1 MKRWLC
7 IWLLAF
13 VPWLAAQSA
22 QSTVPDPQTTST
34 GLMTDVQWLS
44 DPAGALTLQEV
55 QALDLQ
61 QWRPI
66 QLPLVRGYTSEVTW
80 VRLTLQPVE
89 ASFMDKR
96 QSHAAPLQPEDLSN
110 PWVLRIRPPYLDH
123 LTVFDPLQAA
133 PIVVGDYHPKV
144 NTTYQSLNHNVL
156 LPSSN
161 NPRHIYLRLQTTS
174 TSILDL
180 EVMQLSDLMKADRWQ
195 DMFFSIYLALLVVF
209 VLWGFV
215 QWLSSHD
222 RLFAWFTLYELSL
235 LLWTLSVL
243 GYVPLFLPNGWPSH
257 WASHA
262 LSVSAIAVVAI
273 SNVFHLK
280 LTRTFHPPVWLW
292 RLATLGLAFPLIA
305 AVFWINGNTLNAME
319 INVLGVLASP
329 ILFFVLSIAAWMKQR
344 PTSSHALSAV
354 HFVWVYGIIAA
365 LMLVY
370 ALGLMGLKANANM
383 ALYGALT
390 HAGLVGLVV
399 LVTMQVRANRMA
411 RLAKQTQRQLERQEV
426 LLEAERQQRREQ
438 ESLLAMLAHEMK
450 TPMATVKMLLQPSTP
465 YQDDIKAAIDD
476 MNNVIDRCVMT
487 AKLTDQ
493 KIKVDLQTFAIDHMV
508 QSLAARLGLSH
519 RLHWQAQGGV
529 DVKGDPQ
536 LMHFVLNNLLE
547 NAKKYSAEGS
557 VIAVQL
563 FNPFQAQHQSAHHA
577 LISAQPTWCL
587 RISNPPGAAGWPSAA
602 HVFDKYYRAPKSHH
616 QAGSGLGLYIVQN
629 LVGLMGGVV
638 RYVPT
643 AVDVVFEVEFPA

>member
-7 IWLLAF
+7 TWLLAF

-22 QSTVPDPQTTST
+22 QPTVPGPQPTSS

-61 QWRPI
+61 PWKSI
-66 QLPLVRGYTSEVTW
+66 QLPLVRGYTSDVTW
-80 VRLTLQPVE
+80 LRLTLQPIE
-89 ASFMDKR
+89 AAFMDKG
-96 QSHAAPLQPEDLSN
+96 QNHAAPHQPEDLSN

-123 LTVFDPLQAA
+123 LTVFDPLQQA
-133 PIVVGDYHPKV
+133 PIIVGDYHPKL
-144 NTTYQSLNHNVL
+144 NATYQSLNHNVL

-161 NPRHIYLRLQTTS
+161 TPRHIYLRLQTTS
-174 TSILDL
+174 TSLVDL
-180 EVMQLSDLMKADRWQ
+180 QVMPLSDLMKADRWQ

-209 VLWGFV
+209 VLWGLV
-215 QWLSSHD
+215 QWLSSYD

-243 GYVPLFLPNGWPSH
+243 GYVPLLLPNDWPPQ

-280 LTRTFHPPVWLW
+280 LTRTFNPPVWLW
-292 RLATLGLAFPLIA
+292 RGATLGMAFPLVA
-305 AVFWINGNTLNAME
+305 AIYWINGNTLNAMQ
-319 INVLGVLASP
+319 INVLGVLVSP
-329 ILFFVLSIAAWMKQR
+329 LLFLVLSIAAWVKKS
-344 PTSSHALSAV
+344 PTSRHALSAV
-354 HFVWVYGIIAA
+354 HFVWVYSVIAA

-370 ALGLMGLKANANM
+370 ALGLMGFKGNANM

-390 HAGLVGLVV
+390 HAGLVGVVV

-426 LLEAERQQRREQ
+426 LLEAERQQRSEQ

-493 KIKVDLQTFAIDHMV
+493 KIKVDVQTFAMDPMV
-508 QSLAARLGLSH
+508 QSLAARLGLSQ
-519 RLHWQAQGGV
+519 RLQWQAQGSV
-529 DVKGDPQ
+529 DVKADPQ

-557 VIAVQL
+557 VIRVQL
-563 FNPFQAQHQSAHHA
+563 FNPFQEQPQPAHSG
-577 LISAQPTWCL
+577 LTSAQPTWCL
-587 RISNPPGAAGWPSAA
+587 RISNPPGVAGWPSAA

-616 QAGSGLGLYIVQN
+616 QAGSGLGLYIVQS